1 MTGEGEPDDGEFA
14 QDGAIGAGEH
24 EHAAEPIAEPIG
36 DGGTRILDASVDGGA
51 LHAPVPEALNR
62 NLRCCVTCRLLK
74 TLEQFYQQ
82 GCENCTFLDLEGD
95 RERIEDCTTT
105 EFQGML
111 GVIDPSGSWA
121 TRYAFIQGKRVP
133 GVYALS
139 VDQTNLRPH
148 IRELL
153 EDNGVKLQS

>member
-1 MTGEGEPDDGEFA
+1 MTGGTPGDGEFN
-14 QDGAIGAGEH
+14 QDRATGAGEH
-24 EHAAEPIAEPIG
+24 DLAAETIPEPIR
-36 DGGTRILDASVDGGA
+36 DGGINAVNVSVDGSA

-121 TRYAFIQGKRVP
+121 TRYAFMQHKRVP

-139 VDQTNLRPH
+139 VDHTNLQPH

-153 EDNGVKLQS
+153 EDNGVKLQ